1 MELDPSGVRRPNP
14 RFGWGWVDR
23 RIILQAD
30 AYLAPMSQVEVV
42 VYLFLCLAADRHG
55 ISWYGPAALSRL
67 VKRSPDE
74 IRKAMTDLAARH
86 LIALAGRL
94 VQVVDVDAMEAW
106 RASRAAKAVPETL
119 PPHVASPS
127 EGAAPAREELARL
140 PEQQREEL
148 LRQARKR
155 MARILGTQEPTT
167 SALEA
172 VAVGLTRERSR

>member
-1 MELDPSGVRRPNP
+1 MELDPSRVRRPNP

-30 AYLAPMSQVEVV
+30 AYLVPMNQVEVV

-94 VQVVDVDAMEAW
+94 VQVVDVDAMDVW
-106 RASRAAKAVPETL
+106 RTSRAAKPIPETS
-119 PPHVASPS
+119 PPQAPPSRGAS
-127 EGAAPAREELARL
+127 AREELARL
-140 PEQQREEL
+140 PDQQREEL

-155 MARILGTQEPTT
+155 MARILGAQEPTT

-172 VAVGLTRERSR
+172 VAIGLTRERSK